1 MQPSTAP
8 NRSLILGI
16 LAGLATPFIAWLA
29 VNVVKL
35 TGLGAALPHDGWLV
49 MAAAIAGL
57 KVRKVGLAAT
67 GVVAGAI
74 WAFMDSRLFNVSLL
88 GELVEATSL
97 AFVGLAVGLAISTIL
112 ERRVSAESTRTL

>member
-16 LAGLATPFIAWLA
+16 LAGLGTPLVAWLA
-29 VNVVKL
+29 VNAVKL
-35 TGLGAALPHDGWLV
+35 TGIGAALPHDGCLV

-57 KVRKVGLAAT
+57 KVRKVGFAAT
-67 GVVAGAI
+67 GVIAGAI

-88 GELVEATSL
+88 GELVEATTL
-97 AFVGLAVGLAISTIL
+97 AFVGLAVGLAISTML
-112 ERRVSAESTRTL
+112 ERRSSTESARTL

>member
-1 MQPSTAP
+1 MQSSTAP

-29 VNVVKL
+29 VNAVKF

-49 MAAAIAGL
+49 MMSAIAGL
-57 KVRKVGLAAT
+57 KVRRAGFVAT
-67 GVVAGAI
+67 GFIAGAI

-88 GELVEATSL
+88 GELFEATTLSF
-97 AFVGLAVGLAISTIL
+97 AGLALGLGIALML
-112 ERRVSAESTRTL
+112 ERRSSAESARTL